1 MQYGQLVGQRRKKFP
16 LFFSSAG
23 HEVKLTHNTGKSGDL
38 SPSMHQLMDRHIQRA
53 IPYRLLICFNLAT
66 VASHFAT

>member
-1 MQYGQLVGQRRKKFP
+1 MQYGQLVGQRRNKFP

-38 SPSMHQLMDRHIQRA
+38 SPSMHQLMDQLMD
-53 IPYRLLICFNLAT
+53 RLLRAHPKGHAI
-66 VASHFAT
+66 